1 MSDTLSQE
9 EIDAMM
15 NGTAMQQAPQS
26 QDADTKEDHIPE
38 APKPQMPHDADE
50 TARFDLLGEVGNI
63 SMSQAAT
70 TLSSILNRRVNITTP
85 KVTKNKFGEIMDMLT
100 TPKVAT
106 TVEFKEGLIGANL
119 MVLDVKDANIIADLM
134 MGGEGVP
141 SSDEFTELQ
150 LSAVGEA
157 MNQMIG
163 SASTSMST
171 MIERKVDI
179 LPPNVRLWDKPES
192 IDYDSVSPQDDVYR
206 ISFDLSVEGLIESEI
221 MQIFSLDV
229 VEEIEKAMLGGEEVV
244 EPKLDKTISQQETT
258 PQMDEQI
265 KQASQQTI
273 QETPTMQELPK
284 QNTKSVEVSQPAFQE
299 LEQKSVQT
307 GDNLDLIL
315 DVPLN
320 LSVVLGRSQKKVR
333 DILSLNVGSVV
344 ELDNLTDE
352 PLDILL
358 NGKLIAQGEVVVI
371 NENFGVRITN
381 ILTISQRI
389 SSVK

>member
-1 MSDTLSQE
+1 MTDTLSQA

-15 NGTAMQQAPQS
+15 NGSFEEPTPAPV
-26 QDADTKEDHIPE
+26 EENHIPE
-38 APKPQMPHDADE
+38 APKPVIDTTDE
-50 TARFDLLGEVGNI
+50 STRFDLLGEVGNI

-85 KVTKNKFGEIMDMLT
+85 RVKKCLFSEIMGSLV

-106 TVEFKEGLIGANL
+106 IVEFKEGLLGSNL
-119 MVLDVKDANIIADLM
+119 MVLDVNDANIIADLM
-134 MGGEGVP
+134 MGGEGKP
-141 SSDEFTELQ
+141 TSTEFTDLQ
-150 LSAVGEA
+150 LSAVAEA

-179 LPPNVRLWDKPES
+179 LPPHVRMWNNPQS
-192 IDYDSVSPQDDVYR
+192 IDYDAIDPSEYVYR
-206 ISFDLSVEGLIESEI
+206 ISFNLSVEGLIESEI
-221 MQIFSLDV
+221 MQIFSNEV
-229 VEEIEKAMLGGEEVV
+229 VEEIEKSMLGISEPAAPTSAAPVTASV
-244 EPKLDKTISQQETT
+244 EPVQPIAQPNPQPVAQPVAQPT
-258 PQMDEQI
+258 PQPAAAQ
-265 KQASQQTI
+265 
-273 QETPTMQELPK
+273 
-284 QNTKSVEVSQPAFQE
+284 VSQPQFQP
-299 LEQKSVQT
+299 LADATVKT

-320 LSVVLGRSQKKVR
+320 LSVVLGRSQKKIR

-371 NENFGVRITN
+371 NENFGIRITN
-381 ILTISQRI
+381 ILTMSERLHSIN
-389 SSVK
+389 KW

>member
-1 MSDTLSQE
+1 MTDTLSQE

-15 NGTAMQQAPQS
+15 NSTNPKTEKS
-26 QDADTKEDHIPE
+26 VEKTEYLPE
-38 APKPQMPHDADE
+38 ATTL
-50 TARFDLLGEVGNI
+50 TASMDGEGTRYDLLGEVGNI

-85 KVTKNKFGEIMDMLT
+85 KVQKCKFGDIINALG

-106 TVEFKEGLIGANL
+106 TVEFKEGLLGSNL

-141 SSDEFTELQ
+141 ASTEFTEIE

-179 LPPNVRLWDKPES
+179 LPPNVMLWNGPEN
-192 IDYDSVSPQDDVYR
+192 IEYDQISLEEDVYR
-206 ISFDLSVEGLIESEI
+206 IAFSLTVEGLIESEI
-221 MQIFSLDV
+221 MQIFNQPV
-229 VEEIEKAMLGGEEVV
+229 VEEIERAMLGLNDLPTIETSAEVPTKPV
-244 EPKLDKTISQQETT
+244 VTAEPSAQTNATSEPAEISTPLFPKLEEK
-258 PQMDEQI
+258 
-265 KQASQQTI
+265 
-273 QETPTMQELPK
+273 
-284 QNTKSVEVSQPAFQE
+284 VVSN
-299 LEQKSVQT
+299 
-307 GDNLDLIL
+307 GDNLDLIM

-320 LSVVLGRSQKKVR
+320 LSVVLGRSKKKVR
-333 DILSLNVGSVV
+333 DILALNEGSVV

-371 NENFGVRITN
+371 NENFGIRITN
-381 ILTISQRI
+381 ISTVNQRLQQTM
-389 SSVK
+389 

>member
-1 MSDTLSQE
+1 MTDTLSQA

-15 NGTAMQQAPQS
+15 NGSFEEPTPAPV
-26 QDADTKEDHIPE
+26 EENHIPE
-38 APKPQMPHDADE
+38 APKPVIDTTDE
-50 TARFDLLGEVGNI
+50 SPRFDLLGEVGNI

-85 KVTKNKFGEIMDMLT
+85 RVKKCLFSEIMGSLV

-106 TVEFKEGLIGANL
+106 IVEFKEGLLGSNL
-119 MVLDVKDANIIADLM
+119 MVLDVNDANIIADLM
-134 MGGEGVP
+134 MGGEGKP
-141 SSDEFTELQ
+141 TSTEFTDLQ
-150 LSAVGEA
+150 LSAVAEA

-179 LPPNVRLWDKPES
+179 LPPHVRMWNNPQS
-192 IDYDSVSPQDDVYR
+192 IDYDAIDPSEYVYR
-206 ISFDLSVEGLIESEI
+206 ISFNLSVEGLIESEI
-221 MQIFSLDV
+221 MQIFSNEV
-229 VEEIEKAMLGGEEVV
+229 VEEIEKSMLGISEPAAPTSAAPVTASV
-244 EPKLDKTISQQETT
+244 EPVQPIAQPNPQPVAQPVAQPT
-258 PQMDEQI
+258 PQPAAAQ
-265 KQASQQTI
+265 
-273 QETPTMQELPK
+273 
-284 QNTKSVEVSQPAFQE
+284 VSQPQFQP
-299 LEQKSVQT
+299 LADATVKT

-320 LSVVLGRSQKKVR
+320 LSVVLGRSQKKIR

-371 NENFGVRITN
+371 NENFGIRITN
-381 ILTISQRI
+381 ILTMSERLHSIN
-389 SSVK
+389 K